1 MAARTHQQMVFINL
15 AVKDIELSKKFFG
28 EVGYELN
35 PQFSDDETACV
46 AVSDSIV
53 LMLLQEEKF
62 ARFTVKPVADA
73 TRSTEALI
81 CLSAG
86 SRRQVDELVD
96 RALSAGGSPAAEPSE
111 MGFMY
116 GRSFLDPDGH
126 HFEVMWM
133 DENAVQGC

>member
-1 MAARTHQQMVFINL
+1 MAARPHQQMVFINL
-15 AVKDIELSKKFFG
+15 AVQDVELSKKFFT
-28 EVGYELN
+28 EIGYDLN
-35 PQFSDDETACV
+35 PLFCDDETACV
-46 AVSDSIV
+46 TISDTIV
-53 LMLLQEEKF
+53 LMLLQEKKF

-81 CLSAG
+81 CLSAE

-96 RALSAGGSPAAEPSE
+96 RALAAGGSPAAEPSE

-126 HFEVMWM
+126 HFEVLWM
-133 DENAVQGC
+133 DQSAVQG

>member
-15 AVKDIELSKKFFG
+15 AVQDVELSKKFFT
-28 EVGYELN
+28 EVGYDLN
-35 PQFSDDETACV
+35 PLFCDDETACV
-46 AVSDSIV
+46 TISDTIV
-53 LMLLQEEKF
+53 LMLLQEKKF

-81 CLSAG
+81 CLSAE

-96 RALSAGGSPAAEPSE
+96 RALAAGGSPAAEPSE

-126 HFEVMWM
+126 HFEVLWM
-133 DENAVQGC
+133 DQSAVQG